1 MGKNTERLVQRV
13 FESMRDNYLQKKM
26 DRAAVKLQTKAR
38 GLLGRNTMQRRRE
51 LEVKVKEM
59 AYLVAGKNVERL
71 QKKFIHLMFQGLQE
85 KAAVKFQCILRGK
98 RGREELAFRKERERR
113 VKALCRRCLGDTGR
127 LGFLAF
133 REYLAVAREEKGKA
147 ATKLQTR
154 FRMRRAKA
162 RLEWERKEKIRKE
175 ELIAMALGRNTE
187 R

>member
-1 MGKNTERLVQRV
+1 MDTTGEEMVEMDEYGDQLPSMGGY
-13 FESMRDNYLQKKM
+13 DNEPYW
-26 DRAAVKLQTKAR
+26 
-38 GLLGRNTMQRRRE
+38 GLEEEEEDLIDCD
-51 LEVKVKEM
+51 
-59 AYLVAGKNVERL
+59 VE
-71 QKKFIHLMFQGLQE
+71 QE